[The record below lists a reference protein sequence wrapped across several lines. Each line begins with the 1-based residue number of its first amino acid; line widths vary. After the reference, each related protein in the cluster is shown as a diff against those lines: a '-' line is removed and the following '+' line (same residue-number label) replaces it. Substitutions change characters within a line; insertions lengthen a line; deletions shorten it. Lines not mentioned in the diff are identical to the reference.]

1 MKQSSLTSLVE
12 NINSNEFRF
21 RDSSVLEIK
30 NRSAVNLAKADFT
43 KQVNLQEV
51 IDIKRFGSFQKL
63 KRVLSLVFRYFNN
76 LRQTLLKGPM
86 LLKEILDKKQLNL
99 SEEILI
105 LDNQNKFETDS
116 QCFRNLKNDL
126 NITKENNVFKCKS
139 RTHSHRSKVVHF
151 NLS

>member
-1 MKQSSLTSLVE
+1 MVE

-21 RDSSVLEIK
+21 RDASVLEIK

-76 LRQTLLKGPM
+76 LRQTLLTGPM

-126 NITKENNVFKCKS
+126 NIT
-139 RTHSHRSKVVHF
+139 
-151 NLS
+151 